1 MVKLKDIAQK
11 TGLTVSTVSKALN
24 HSLEISEATARLVR
38 QTADQMGYRAK
49 TPVKTSSKT
58 IGVVLPEVRSH
69 YYAELLQSLDSEIT
83 HRGYTTLVM
92 LTEGY
97 AESAQPAIE
106 RICKYNLDG
115 LLVNCNSSF
124 SDESS
129 QYLLDCGIPTILLGV
144 VTSLNYPLDSIRI
157 REGRG
162 VSQAL
167 EYLLRLGHRKI
178 GYLGEYSSDIRY
190 QKFCTLM
197 QEHDLPVEP
206 AFVRLGAERFE
217 HGGYLRAME
226 LFEQE
231 QLPTAILVG
240 YDQMAY
246 GVLRA
251 CRERGIRVPEDLSIV
266 GFDDIVMD
274 DYFPVA
280 LTSVSYPVE
289 QMGTAA
295 VQILMDAIENPKMH
309 VVQNVA
315 LQTKLIV
322 RGSACPPA
330 ASEKNQEEL

>member
-1 MVKLKDIAQK
+1 MVKLKDIARE

-24 HSLEISEATARLVR
+24 RSSEISEATTMLVC
-38 QTADQMGYRAK
+38 QIAEQMGYRAK
-49 TPVKTSSKT
+49 KPVKTSTKT
-58 IGVVLPEVRSH
+58 IGIILPEVRSH
-69 YYAELLQSLDSEIT
+69 YYAELLQSLDSKIT
-83 HRGYTTLVM
+83 RCGYMTLIT

-97 AESAQPAIE
+97 AGCTQPAIE

-115 LLVNCNSSF
+115 LLISCNSSF

-129 QYLLDCGIPTILLGV
+129 QYLLNSGIPTLLLD
-144 VTSLNYPLDSIRI
+144 VTSSLNYPLDSIRI

-167 EYLLRLGHRKI
+167 EYLLSLGHRKI

-190 QKFCTLM
+190 QKFCALM
-197 QEHDLPVEP
+197 QEHDLVINP
-206 AFVRLGAERFE
+206 AFIRCGAERFE
-217 HGGYLRAME
+217 QGGYLRAME
-226 LFEQE
+226 LFEQGD
-231 QLPTAILVG
+231 LPTAILVG

-266 GFDDIVMD
+266 GFDDIIMD
-274 DYFPVA
+274 EYFPVA

-289 QMGTAA
+289 QMGTTA
-295 VQILMDAIENPKMH
+295 VQILMDAIENPKTH

-315 LQTKLIV
+315 LQTKLVV

>member
-1 MVKLKDIAQK
+1 MVKLKDIAK
-11 TGLTVSTVSKALN
+11 ETGLTVSTVSKALN
-24 HSLEISEATARLVR
+24 HSPEISEATSRLVR
-38 QTADQMGYRAK
+38 QTAEQMGYRAK
-49 TPVKTSSKT
+49 TPVKASTKT
-58 IGVVLPEVRSH
+58 IGIILPEVRSH
-69 YYAELLQSLDSEIT
+69 YYAELLQSLDSKIT
-83 HRGYTTLVM
+83 RRGYTTLIT

-97 AESAQPAIE
+97 AGNAQPAIE

-115 LLVNCNSSF
+115 LLISCNSSF

-129 QYLLDCGIPTILLGV
+129 QYLLDSGIPTVLLDV
-144 VTSLNYPLDSIRI
+144 TTSLNYPLDSIRI

-167 EYLLRLGHRKI
+167 EYLLSLGHRKI

-190 QKFCTLM
+190 QKFCALM
-197 QEHDLPVEP
+197 EEHGLAVDP
-206 AFVRLGAERFE
+206 AFVRCGAERFE
-217 HGGYLRAME
+217 RGGYLRAME
-226 LFEQE
+226 LFEQKE
-231 QLPTAILVG
+231 LPTAILVG

-280 LTSVSYPVE
+280 LTSVSYPME
-289 QMGTAA
+289 QMGTVA
-295 VQILMDAIENPKMH
+295 VQILMDAIENPKNH

-315 LQTKLIV
+315 LQTKLAV
-322 RGSACPPA
+322 RSSACPPA
-330 ASEKNQEEL
+330 SSE

>member
-1 MVKLKDIAQK
+1 MVKLKDIARE

-24 HSLEISEATARLVR
+24 RSSEISEATTKLVR
-38 QTADQMGYRAK
+38 QVAERMGYCAK
-49 TPVKTSSKT
+49 TSAKPSTKT

-83 HRGYTTLVM
+83 HRGYTTLVI

-115 LLVNCNSSF
+115 LLVSCNSGF
-124 SDESS
+124 SDKSG
-129 QYLLDCGIPTILLGV
+129 QYLLDSGIPTLLLGV

-167 EYLLRLGHRKI
+167 EYLLSLGHQKI

-190 QKFCTLM
+190 QKFCALM
-197 QEHDLPVEP
+197 QEHGLTVDP
-206 AFVRLGAERFE
+206 AFIRCGAERFE
-217 HGGYLRAME
+217 QGGYLRAME

-231 QLPTAILVG
+231 DLPTAILVG

-274 DYFPVA
+274 EYFPVA
-280 LTSVSYPVE
+280 LTSVSYPIE
-289 QMGTAA
+289 QMGAAA
-295 VQILMDAIENPKMH
+295 VQILMDAIENPKAH

-315 LQTKLIV
+315 LQTKLVV
-322 RGSACPPA
+322 RSSACPPA
-330 ASEKNQEEL
+330 ISEKNQEEL